1 MYHRFIVFLVI
12 MLAVIVG
19 CSKSSKPLSTP
30 EIKRQQSTELE
41 RGRHAIEIM
50 GCNFCHTPDYM
61 VKRSNIP
68 EKDWLVGGTLG
79 FRGPQG
85 TSYPTNLRLLL
96 NNMSEE
102 DWLILAK
109 RMSEDSPM
117 IWVMLPNTPEQ
128 DLRAI
133 YRFVRHLGP
142 KGNPAPARLPAGVTP
157 PTQYVEYP
165 DPH

>member
-68 EKDWLVGGTLG
+68 EKDWWVGGTLG
-79 FRGPQG
+79 FRGPHG
-85 TSYPTNLRLLL
+85 TS
-96 NNMSEE
+96 
-102 DWLILAK
+102 
-109 RMSEDSPM
+109 
-117 IWVMLPNTPEQ
+117 
-128 DLRAI
+128 
-133 YRFVRHLGP
+133 
-142 KGNPAPARLPAGVTP
+142 
-157 PTQYVEYP
+157 
-165 DPH
+165 